1 MVEGVLLEWELI
13 GSNLI
18 GGEQGA
24 RRMEIEERKERKRR
38 EEREE
43 KKVSCFM
50 GFRNPNLYTFQFFRT
65 KSRFC
70 VFKLCF

>member
-1 MVEGVLLEWELI
+1 MVEGALLEWELT
-13 GSNLI
+13 GSGLI

-24 RRMEIEERKERKRR
+24 RRREIKERKERKRR
-38 EEREE
+38 EERA